1 MRGVSLRT
9 IGPRLRPCLSRRFL
23 WQNWQK
29 YQLAQKARR
38 CAILNKCLLVEKKAK
53 LYKCAKGITK
63 WSARKTDEERRK
75 NWWSSHQIIT
85 KWSPNS
91 QQVYIKWSPSGHQ
104 VVTKYSSNSQQI
116 VVKWSTTSGHKV
128 IIHFH
133 LLSSDFIHFHSF
145 SSTSSIFTHFHP
157 LASIFIHFHPFS
169 STSSF
174 SPTFIHFHP
183 LFIHFHPFSSTFI
196 HIHPP
201 SALQV
206 VGKWSASNRQV
217 VGKWSQLVKVCS
229 GIESFGTLKP
239 ISGRDGWM
247 DGWDGYIEHYV
258 C

>member
-1 MRGVSLRT
+1 MKQSPNHHKV
-9 IGPRLRPCLSRRFL
+9 
-23 WQNWQK
+23 
-29 YQLAQKARR
+29 
-38 CAILNKCLLVEKKAK
+38 V
-53 LYKCAKGITK
+53 TK
-63 WSARKTDEERRK
+63 QST
-75 NWWSSHQIIT
+75 SIHQMVT
-85 KWSPNS
+85 KWSPS
-91 QQVYIKWSPSGHQ
+91 SHQ
-104 VVTKYSSNSQQI
+104 VLIKQSA
-116 VVKWSTTSGHKV
+116 KTTSGHKV

-206 VGKWSASNRQV
+206 VGKWSASGRQV
-217 VGKWSQLVKVCS
+217 VTVGQGMFRYRIIWNTQTYKWT
-229 GIESFGTLKP
+229 GWM
-239 ISGRDGWM
+239 DGWM
-247 DGWDGYIEHYV
+247 DGMVISNTTSAKSALR